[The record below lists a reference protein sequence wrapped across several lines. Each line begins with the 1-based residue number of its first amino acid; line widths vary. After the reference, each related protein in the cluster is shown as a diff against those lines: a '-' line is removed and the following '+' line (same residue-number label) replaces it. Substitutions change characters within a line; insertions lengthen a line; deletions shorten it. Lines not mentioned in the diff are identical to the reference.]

1 MKENSRVNF
10 HRYCAAPH
18 LASIAMSE
26 LKHLLMLITQAC
38 IPSLISFLGESGR
51 RAALSFRSVFA
62 LNRRQSRVWVCHTAP
77 SVTSNG
83 NSNGNGKNNDKL
95 YNVTLYTHHISSGEE
110 ASWKFLTQKVEN
122 GFQWKLKQVLC
133 WQNLRD
139 PSGRR
144 SALCLRTRFLC

>member
-1 MKENSRVNF
+1 MIYDFTMKENSRANF
-10 HRYCAAPH
+10 HRYCGAPH
-18 LASIAMSE
+18 LASIAE
-26 LKHLLMLITQAC
+26 FNHPNL
-38 IPSLISFLGESGR
+38 PSFLPLFPGESGR

-110 ASWKFLTQKVEN
+110 EASWKFLTQKVEN
-122 GFQWKLKQVLC
+122 GFQ
-133 WQNLRD
+133 
-139 PSGRR
+139 
-144 SALCLRTRFLC
+144 